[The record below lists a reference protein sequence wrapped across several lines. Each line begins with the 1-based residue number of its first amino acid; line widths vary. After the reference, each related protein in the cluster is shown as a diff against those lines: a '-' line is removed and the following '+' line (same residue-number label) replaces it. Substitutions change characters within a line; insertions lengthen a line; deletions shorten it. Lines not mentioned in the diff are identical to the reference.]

1 MIPYLIYIAHRHA
14 LCLSRL
20 EPCVQGLAEIL
31 SNALRLEA
39 RLARALVI
47 CARARSMTLVAAPP
61 SEVAASRQLYKTWT
75 ASFAL
80 GYQPAHFAAELPIW
94 AAAGVAHAPKSKI
107 AQSSSVTL
115 SAHASFEVM
124 VRYLRDCYAAS
135 ARLVRLLGDSSEAL
149 VLALRLLSPGYVWNH
164 SSTRHL
170 VIIGF
175 F

>member
-1 MIPYLIYIAHRHA
+1 MTMKSTLGQQTVPRHVRVHFPRAHARTRLTTHVRFEPSANNIPPSFSLPFP
-14 LCLSRL
+14 SST
-20 EPCVQGLAEIL
+20 G
-31 SNALRLEA
+31 
-39 RLARALVI
+39 ARAQ
-47 CARARSMTLVAAPP
+47 SMPLVAAPV
-61 SEVAASRQLYKTWT
+61 SEVAASRQLYKSWV

-135 ARLVRLLGDSSEAL
+135 
-149 VLALRLLSPGYVWNH
+149 SPSWFTCSNRVYRG
-164 SSTRHL
+164 
-170 VIIGF
+170 
-175 F
+175 